1 MGFSECSTSV
11 LQCSCLVCSKLV
23 ILMWII
29 TFKMIF
35 FFSYS
40 FLEEIDPLQPSSFLW
55 FFVSFFGA
63 GDTCRIQMRLFRKGN
78 IHTHL
83 LSQCWCLA
91 DFYSDLDL
99 CAVSSG
105 YLTKCWYSC
114 GEDKAL
120 KIQTIHL
127 YFLSLLM
134 LPGCDDPKRDH
145 V

>member
-35 FFSYS
+35 FFLFFSRRNRS
-40 FLEEIDPLQPSSFLW
+40 ASTFFFPLI
-55 FFVSFFGA
+55 FVSFFGA

-91 DFYSDLDL
+91 DFYLDLDL

-127 YFLSLLM
+127 YLLSLLM